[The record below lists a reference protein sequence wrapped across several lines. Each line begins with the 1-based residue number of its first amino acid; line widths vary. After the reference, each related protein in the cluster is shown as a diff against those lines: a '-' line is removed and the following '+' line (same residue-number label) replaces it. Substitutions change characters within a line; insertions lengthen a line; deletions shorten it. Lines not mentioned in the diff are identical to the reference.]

1 MFRGATASRTP
12 KALAPSLTRQ
22 CPGTYHPGAPAG
34 TTDLTSTSQCVY
46 NVRNNPSRGDHLV
59 KAIAQNSKDARIDLR
74 VNQAEKALLELAAAS
89 QGKKL
94 SEFVISSSTEA
105 AQMALAD
112 QNRFVL
118 PEAEM
123 KKFLASLEEEP
134 KEIPALRELFARK
147 SVFE

>member
-1 MFRGATASRTP
+1 M
-12 KALAPSLTRQ
+12 
-22 CPGTYHPGAPAG
+22 
-34 TTDLTSTSQCVY
+34 Y
-46 NVRNNPSRGDHLV
+46 NVRYKYLSGDQFV

-74 VNQAEKALLELAAAS
+74 INQSQKALLELAAAA

-94 SEFVISSSTEA
+94 SDFVITASTEA

-112 QNRFVL
+112 QNRFIL

-123 KKFLASLEEEP
+123 KRFLASLEEEP
-134 KEIPALRELFARK
+134 QEIPALRELFARK